1 MSLRITKELHSVI
14 PEKTVVKK
22 TLTDIVNTITYELE
36 DTQQAFK
43 VKASRALAAASL
55 IDKFD
60 IGKIEA
66 PIIKKLQDFAKQE
79 LEERAK
85 LTVGRKPIA
94 NKQFFIEVN
103 PGLKFLVPPYDLE
116 WNGFGIADKIH
127 GTFTTAMFGGNVYAG
142 AGLGVFLSSP
152 EKVLVRFSAMM
163 DITYAWGDIIFNG
176 YVGSEG
182 GVGVLVYETASGSI
196 ITHKRETFWTHSS
209 WMASIDYESGSDQL
223 LLTNTPTGQIYFQME
238 AGATYLVWLY
248 SWVSLHS
255 EGISLANGMV
265 QCTVPFI
272 VVDSSPAPIVN

>member
-1 MSLRITKELHSVI
+1 MSLRITKELHNVI

-22 TLTDIVNTITYELE
+22 TLADIVNTITYELE

-43 VKASRALAAASL
+43 EKASRALAAVSL
-55 IDKFD
+55 IDQFD

-66 PIIKKLQDFAKQE
+66 PTIKKLQDFAKQE

-116 WNGFGIADKIH
+116 WTELGKADKHH
-127 GTFTTAMFGGNVYAG
+127 GTFTAAMIGGTVYSG

-163 DITYAWGDIIFNG
+163 DITYAWGDVVFNG

-182 GVGVLVYETASGSI
+182 GVGILVYETASGSI
-196 ITHKRETFWTHSS
+196 ITHKRETLWTHSS
-209 WMASIDYESGSDQL
+209 WMGSTDYESGSDQL
-223 LLTNTPTGQIYFQME
+223 LLTNTPAGQVYFQME

-248 SWVSLHS
+248 GWVSLHT
-255 EGISLANGMV
+255 ERLALASGMV